1 MKYQL
6 DKDNP
11 IPAVDIFNTSK
22 TGMIKPDDDRFANG
36 WAYQDKAFYEYFNFF
51 WNETSTSLNQVNP
64 FLKSLDE
71 EITEIKTQLTQASG
85 GSIQFDT
92 TQNNWFANSFMW
104 LKGLIDKEVTDRTN
118 AIKTASDSLSE
129 TINAKDSNLK
139 SLISTE
145 TSERK
150 SADTALG
157 TKIDNEVTA
166 RTNAD
171 KTINDSLAK
180 KADKATTLAGYGITD
195 GASKT
200 DISNASVEDRKWANI
215 TGKPSTFPPSSHT
228 HTISQITDLQN
239 QLNGLKSPVPT
250 GESITRSS
258 TQDYNRNYNDVTIS
272 YTFDLSNIGTYKIYQ
287 LIFKQT
293 GIINVNNDGP
303 RKLRAIISIKPS
315 GTYLIEG
322 LTTNLSIRYVYT
334 SDGAIINPTT
344 TEHVVF
350 PPYDNAYYKT
360 SVNNS
365 YVLFD
370 AISLA
375 SFKSPDDTA
384 YSGSTTYSCT
394 LRYNI
399 YRIS

>member
-104 LKGLIDKEVTDRTN
+104 LKGLIDKEVTDRTS

-171 KTINDSLAK
+171 KTINDSLAN

-239 QLNGLKSPVPT
+239 QLNGLKNDINIVLQSS
-250 GESITRSS
+250 SIETAVNLTKSRIGDLGTITLPSVDFSS
-258 TQDYNRNYNDVTIS
+258 GYTYVFHLKVTIS
-272 YTFDLSNIGTYKIYQ
+272 RFSYKDVTPRTVNILVPQNGRKYSKIGG
-287 LIFKQT
+287 QT
-293 GIINVNNDGP
+293 MYSYSDTSSEGSSV
-303 RKLRAIISIKPS
+303 KMAITPS
-315 GTYLIEG
+315 AKEG
-322 LTTNLSIRYVYT
+322 VYT
-334 SDGAIINPTT
+334 PSDGIVGKITIT
-344 TEHVVF
+344 
-350 PPYDNAYYKT
+350 
-360 SVNNS
+360 NNS
-365 YVLFD
+365 
-370 AISLA
+370 
-375 SFKSPDDTA
+375 P
-384 YSGSTTYSCT
+384 GSTYWGYSFAEDLKIVECKI
-394 LRYNI
+394 NI
-399 YRIS
+399 TPLF

>member
-145 TSERK
+145 TTERK

-239 QLNGLKSPVPT
+239 QLNGK
-250 GESITRSS
+250 SS
-258 TQDYNRNYNDVTIS
+258 TSHNHDGRYLRTNIKAVTLS
-272 YTFDLSNIGTYKIYQ
+272 KNSLTYTFPSIAIGEIVYASVNIPEYSN
-287 LIFKQT
+287 
-293 GIINVNNDGP
+293 
-303 RKLRAIISIKPS
+303 S
-315 GTYLIEG
+315 
-322 LTTNLSIRYVYT
+322 
-334 SDGAIINPTT
+334 
-344 TEHVVF
+344 
-350 PPYDNAYYKT
+350 DNAYTY
-360 SVNNS
+360 
-365 YVLFD
+365 
-370 AISLA
+370 
-375 SFKSPDDTA
+375 SFKASNAGNYLSFSFCLPTKVSSSPRINLISNA
-384 YSGSTTYSCT
+384 T
-394 LRYNI
+394 LLTSWEQYYND
-399 YRIS
+399 YYVYFLVARLS

>member
-171 KTINDSLAK
+171 KTINDSLAN

-239 QLNGLKSPVPT
+239 QLNGLKNDINIVAQSNSHDETVNLT
-250 GESITRSS
+250 FSKIGNLNTITLPSVDFNS
-258 TQDYNRNYNDVTIS
+258 GYTYSFYLKVTIS
-272 YTFDLSNIGTYKIYQ
+272 EFYYKDVTPRTVNILVPQNGRKYSKIAG
-287 LIFKQT
+287 QT
-293 GIINVNNDGP
+293 MYSFSSQSDESSSV
-303 RKLRAIISIKPS
+303 KMAITPS
-315 GTYLIEG
+315 ANEG
-322 LTTNLSIRYVYT
+322 VYT
-334 SDGAIINPTT
+334 PSDGIVGKITITNRSPGSVYWGYSFSENLKIAECRIIITP
-344 TEHVVF
+344 
-350 PPYDNAYYKT
+350 
-360 SVNNS
+360 
-365 YVLFD
+365 LF
-370 AISLA
+370 
-375 SFKSPDDTA
+375 
-384 YSGSTTYSCT
+384 
-394 LRYNI
+394 
-399 YRIS
+399 

>member
-171 KTINDSLAK
+171 KTINDSLAN

-239 QLNGLKSPVPT
+239 QLNGLKRPYFT
-250 GESITRSS
+250 GKIDTSQGYSQSFSDVYDGNVINITRTLNVS
-258 TQDYNRNYNDVTIS
+258 NYQKNEIVYVSLGITIS
-272 YTFDLSNIGTYKIYQ
+272 IGKVHRSSPLNIYLYVPAGSYIICSVEKTGYNNANKNNPPIY
-287 LIFKQT
+287 F
-293 GIINVNNDGP
+293 
-303 RKLRAIISIKPS
+303 
-315 GTYLIEG
+315 
-322 LTTNLSIRYVYT
+322 
-334 SDGAIINPTT
+334 NP
-344 TEHVVF
+344 
-350 PPYDNAYYKT
+350 
-360 SVNNS
+360 
-365 YVLFD
+365 
-370 AISLA
+370 
-375 SFKSPDDTA
+375 
-384 YSGSTTYSCT
+384 YSGSSPI
-394 LRYNI
+394 NI
-399 YRIS
+399 YHTHTDNVTTNNDYSIFASFYICKLQ

>member
-239 QLNGLKSPVPT
+239 QLNGK
-250 GESITRSS
+250 SS
-258 TQDYNRNYNDVTIS
+258 TAHNHDGRYLKNIRTVTLSYSSNRYTFPSISVGECVCAFVTIS
-272 YTFDLSNIGTYKIYQ
+272 SYTYSDEKETYDFYTKDKGNY
-287 LIFKQT
+287 FVWRKGDSYGNHT
-293 GIINVNNDGP
+293 PGINVISNNNYIGD
-303 RKLRAIISIKPS
+303 ATEYSSSYEVSFI
-315 GTYLIEG
+315 LI
-322 LTTNLSIRYVYT
+322 RM
-334 SDGAIINPTT
+334 A
-344 TEHVVF
+344 
-350 PPYDNAYYKT
+350 
-360 SVNNS
+360 
-365 YVLFD
+365 
-370 AISLA
+370 
-375 SFKSPDDTA
+375 
-384 YSGSTTYSCT
+384 
-394 LRYNI
+394 
-399 YRIS
+399 

>member
-239 QLNGLKSPVPT
+239 QLNGLRSPVPT
-250 GESITRSS
+250 GEAIVNKLTPDTS
-258 TQDYNRNYNDVTIS
+258 TGNTVVIS

-287 LIFKQT
+287 LVFEREGTIKT
-293 GIINVNNDGP
+293 SSADYVP
-303 RKLRAIISIKPS
+303 STRSLRVQLSIKPS
-315 GTYLIEG
+315 GHYFIEELSSDFYMSG
-322 LTTNLSIRYVYT
+322 SSDVTSDLTTAV
-334 SDGAIINPTT
+334 D
-344 TEHVVF
+344 F
-350 PPYDNAYYKT
+350 PPYGLSYYPI

-365 YVLFD
+365 YKLYD
-370 AISLA
+370 KTAKWTSTYEEPTTQ
-375 SFKSPDDTA
+375 SF
-384 YSGSTTYSCT
+384 SCT

>member
-171 KTINDSLAK
+171 KTINDSLAN

-195 GASKT
+195 GATKT
-200 DISNASVEDRKWANI
+200 DVSNASVEDRKWGNI
-215 TGKPSTFPPSSHT
+215 TGKP
-228 HTISQITDLQN
+228 L
-239 QLNGLKSPVPT
+239 
-250 GESITRSS
+250 
-258 TQDYNRNYNDVTIS
+258 NYNPAGTIIWFS
-272 YTFDLSNIGTYKIYQ
+272 GKI
-287 LIFKQT
+287 L
-293 GIINVNNDGP
+293 
-303 RKLRAIISIKPS
+303 PS
-315 GTYLIEG
+315 GYLVCNGQSLKKATYA
-322 LTTNLSIRYVYT
+322 N
-334 SDGAIINPTT
+334 
-344 TEHVVF
+344 
-350 PPYDNAYYKT
+350 
-360 SVNNS
+360 
-365 YVLFD
+365 LFD
-370 AISLA
+370 AIGYTYGGSGDNFNVPNLSDGNGRFIRATTDFSKVGTKQDDAIRNITGSVGNILLDYENSITQTGALSLSNQIDVWRKEGSYTTFSTNRKIYFDA
-375 SFKSPDDTA
+375 SKVVPT
-384 YSGSTTYSCT
+384 STDN
-394 LRYNI
+394 RPYNI
-399 YRIS
+399 ALVPLISY